1 MSSEADSPEALE
13 KGSAAGSIH
22 GRQDGAGSDS
32 GVQVQDTEHEHEAA
46 EGPALADTD
55 DEAGTKAVA
64 DADQAD
70 DDESRRQAASDE
82 AHHEFHEEQA
92 EAEQAEAQQAEAEQA
107 AEPDVVSPT
116 SASAHEAPVAAVETD
131 APAAAAVT
139 EPADQAEPEAAE
151 PAEAHPVEIVA
162 QQLSPE
168 QPQAVAMPHALDT
181 TVDEPVIEHSSAI
194 LQHQEWVDESQPPGI
209 ASPVEPA
216 AVAAAVAA
224 AAAASSAAASPPTS
238 AVGSRHG
245 SRRGSTSSSRADMS
259 AARATPS
266 QRTAASGPPVPTS
279 AIVAPVRQTNP
290 VLDELLHA
298 LQLLEQNDPTLVE
311 LDLRDCRVL
320 SPAHG
325 IALGR
330 SLGHN
335 TCLKRL
341 VLANTGLGTDA
352 AKEIAEALRSNAT
365 LELLDLERNQIAP
378 QGIKALAE
386 MVGKNTGLRELRLG
400 GQRQKSGTDAEQSLT
415 RSMLDNTTLQKI
427 SLQIADVASRN
438 ACDRY
443 ITRNKEIA
451 RKARLAAA

>member
-1 MSSEADSPEALE
+1 
-13 KGSAAGSIH
+13 
-22 GRQDGAGSDS
+22 
-32 GVQVQDTEHEHEAA
+32 
-46 EGPALADTD
+46 
-55 DEAGTKAVA
+55 
-64 DADQAD
+64 
-70 DDESRRQAASDE
+70 
-82 AHHEFHEEQA
+82 
-92 EAEQAEAQQAEAEQA
+92 
-107 AEPDVVSPT
+107 
-116 SASAHEAPVAAVETD
+116 
-131 APAAAAVT
+131 
-139 EPADQAEPEAAE
+139 
-151 PAEAHPVEIVA
+151 
-162 QQLSPE
+162 
-168 QPQAVAMPHALDT
+168 
-181 TVDEPVIEHSSAI
+181 
-194 LQHQEWVDESQPPGI
+194 
-209 ASPVEPA
+209 
-216 AVAAAVAA
+216 
-224 AAAASSAAASPPTS
+224 
-238 AVGSRHG
+238 
-245 SRRGSTSSSRADMS
+245 MS

-451 RKARLAAA
+451 RKAQRTTQGPSSAFGLSVRAHFAQGAGIAAKLGRAAHRAARAADDIAVALADARRAEQRQRHGRAVDAHVDVVEDARQDAGGRGIRAGDIRAAERGAAVAARDGGAAGPGKGTIGRTEDGDGGKEGLDDEHVDRLGGA